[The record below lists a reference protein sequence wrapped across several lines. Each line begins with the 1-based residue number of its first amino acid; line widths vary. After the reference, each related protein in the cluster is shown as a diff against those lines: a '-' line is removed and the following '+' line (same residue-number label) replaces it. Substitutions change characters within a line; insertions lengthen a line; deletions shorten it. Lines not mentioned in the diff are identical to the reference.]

1 LKVLIKHIPTGLYA
15 NHDGWVKQI
24 EEAYDFKD
32 ARSAIQY
39 GWGKS
44 LKNVEIHYMFD
55 NPGQNF
61 TTGAVNFP

>member
-1 LKVLIKHIPTGLYA
+1 LKVLIKHIPTALYA
-15 NHDGWVKQI
+15 NHGEWVKKI

-39 GWGKS
+39 GWSKS
-44 LKNVEIHYMFD
+44 LKDVEIHYMFD
-55 NPGQNF
+55 NSKQNF